1 MVKDVTNAWVDIDI
15 CRKWVNTTISKFV
28 KDEKLETFLLLL
40 DKLSCQE
47 SDEFKEKVSAIKGLC
62 WYGLKQGVD
71 LWQPVDAGYADAL
84 KKLVCIQQRKQ
95 LDKDEN
101 KDQWYVG
108 KSFSVKERRI
118 PISHWARE
126 VWDQLCQPMY
136 DHLRFKCWAS
146 TGCLL
151 TADGSDDHLVKLE
164 NLPNYVVPPPLLCEP
179 INVKPVQPQLSVPE
193 SGGED
198 GLHENED
205 SAEENTES
213 VASEEDRNIFD
224 LLDQYYL

>member
-1 MVKDVTNAWVDIDI
+1 MTNAWVDIDI
-15 CRKWVNTTISKFV
+15 CRKWVDTTISKFV

-47 SDEFKEKVSAIKGLC
+47 SDEFKENVSAIKGLC
-62 WYGLKQGVD
+62 WYGLKEGVD

-84 KKLVCIQQRKQ
+84 KKLVCIQQREW

-126 VWDQLCQPMY
+126 VWDQLCQPEY

-164 NLPNYVVPPPLLCEP
+164 SLPNYVVPPLLLCEP
-179 INVKPVQPQLSVPE
+179 IKVKPVQP
-193 SGGED
+193 
-198 GLHENED
+198 
-205 SAEENTES
+205 
-213 VASEEDRNIFD
+213 
-224 LLDQYYL
+224 